1 MRTYYAYIRVSTTK
15 QGELG
20 SSLQE
25 QRSAIEAYAQRH
37 GLTIGEWVEEM
48 ETAAKVGRRLFN
60 KMLVDLEQGRAAGLI
75 IHKIDRSARN
85 LKDWARLGDLIDQGI
100 QIHFAHEA
108 IDLASRGGR
117 LSADIQAVVA
127 ADFIRNHRQE
137 VRKGIYGRI
146 KQGVYPLPAPRGYLD
161 RGKGRPK
168 EVDPVVG
175 PLVQQAFDL
184 YASGSHTLQT
194 LRKEM
199 EQRGLRS
206 RNGRPLSLQAMSN
219 LLRNPFYCG
228 LIRVKRTGET
238 FDGAHRALVPK
249 ATFDRV
255 QAVLKGRVFARPQRH
270 AHLFRRMIRC
280 AECGYSL
287 IGETRKGHVYYRC
300 HSPTCRGTTLRE
312 TDVRRAV
319 ADALGQLRLPEPTR
333 TAVLAEARNLAK
345 DEARLRREWSAGLK
359 RDLAKCED
367 RLIRLTDAFL
377 DDLLDK
383 ETFEARKAALLGE
396 RRSLSDTLNG
406 RQGPHETFSDRVL
419 KYLGRAETAKTLYEA
434 AFGDEKRDTVKS
446 ITSDLRARGKSLQIT
461 MFPVFQAILEG
472 QKSLNGAPRQIV
484 PRIMRAL
491 EAEQESSAPIK
502 LADPTSPGPNVM
514 RVEDHQPVQRRIR
527 NARARYEGAARK
539 AFDKA
544 LWEVVAKHEKEE
556 PKRARRKLT

>member
-60 KMLVDLEQGRAAGLI
+60 KMLANLERGRAAGLI

-146 KQGVYPLPAPRGYLD
+146 KQGIYPLPAPRGYLD
-161 RGKGRPK
+161 CGKGRPK

-175 PLVQQAFDL
+175 PLVLQAFTL
-184 YASGSHTLQT
+184 YASGTHTLQT

-206 RNGRPLSLQAMSN
+206 RNGRPLSLEAMSH

-238 FDGAHRALVPK
+238 FDGAHQALVSN

-255 QAVLKGRVFARPQRH
+255 QAILRGRVFARPQRH

-312 TDVRRAV
+312 TDVIRAL
-319 ADALGQLRLPEPTR
+319 ADALGKLRLPEPTR

-345 DEARLRREWSAGLK
+345 DEVRLRREWSAGLK

-383 ETFEARKAALLGE
+383 ETFEARKSALLRE

-406 RQGPHETFSDRVL
+406 HGPQETFSDRVV

-446 ITSDLRARGKSLQIT
+446 VTSDLRARGKSLQIT
-461 MFPVFQAILEG
+461 MFPVFQAILKG
-472 QKSLNGAPRQIV
+472 QNSLNGAPDQV
-484 PRIMRAL
+484 LPRIMRAL
-491 EAEQESSAPIK
+491 EAQEESSAPAELTDSISPENERPN
-502 LADPTSPGPNVM
+502 LA
-514 RVEDHQPVQRRIR
+514 
-527 NARARYEGAARK
+527 A
-539 AFDKA
+539 
-544 LWEVVAKHEKEE
+544 
-556 PKRARRKLT
+556 